1 MSAACAAAL
10 TRWLLVTGVALM
22 AFGATWN
29 AVTGPTWG
37 GTLQAVGL
45 LGMVA
50 GAVGL
55 ARGALR
61 CETRQMA
68 VGAVV
73 LWAVGTFVTAVAAP
87 RLGEVIMAASAVGA
101 GALAVG
107 WARSTS

>member
-1 MSAACAAAL
+1 
-10 TRWLLVTGVALM
+10 
-22 AFGATWN
+22 
-29 AVTGPTWG
+29 
-37 GTLQAVGL
+37 
-45 LGMVA
+45 
-50 GAVGL
+50 
-55 ARGALR
+55 
-61 CETRQMA
+61 MA